1 MNSEEKEQSDQDQH
15 KMTRRQA
22 VKALVGAAAVVAAIP
37 AIGGIAVASSGTQQR
52 EEQDSSGSETFSAT
66 GEPLVILV
74 GKGELR
80 GFAGEKEYTVKD
92 SALTRRIL
100 GAFRDAGTD

>member
-1 MNSEEKEQSDQDQH
+1 
-15 KMTRRQA
+15 MTRRQA
-22 VKALVGAAAVVAAIP
+22 VKALAGAAAVVAAIP
-37 AIGGIAVASSGTQQR
+37 AIGSIAAASSGTQQR
-52 EEQDSSGSETFSAT
+52 EEQESSGSESFSEA

-92 SALTRRIL
+92 SALTGRIL
-100 GAFRDAGTD
+100 GAFRDARTD

>member
-1 MNSEEKEQSDQDQH
+1 
-15 KMTRRQA
+15 MTRRQA
-22 VKALVGAAAVVAAIP
+22 VKALAGAAAVVAAIP
-37 AIGGIAVASSGTQQR
+37 AIGSIAAASSGTQQR
-52 EEQDSSGSETFSAT
+52 GEQESSGSESFSEA

-92 SALTRRIL
+92 SALTGRIL
-100 GAFRDAGTD
+100 GAFRDARTD